1 MERSRDG
8 IVFLAE
14 TVLDD
19 LAEPTDPAFYGHWE
33 LVDPPTFLE
42 QGPGWASAE
51 EAIAWGR
58 SRAEIVLIRIGMPGT
73 YYSVGSRHSGE
84 SLPEWP
90 PKT

>member
-8 IVFLAE
+8 IVYLAE
-14 TVLDD
+14 DAFDD
-19 LAEPTDPAFYGHWE
+19 VTDPPAPAFYGHWE

-58 SRAEIVLIRIGMPGT
+58 ARADIVLIRIGMPGT
-73 YYSVGSRHSGE
+73 YYTAGNRRDE

-90 PKT
+90 PP